1 MINIK
6 NLKKSYN
13 NLEILKGVDLNI
25 EKGSIFG
32 IIGRSG
38 AGKSTLL
45 RCLNGLEKYDSGLL
59 EVDGTDIRTLNE
71 KELRLF
77 RKDIGMIFQQFSLIT
92 RDTVY
97 DNIAFPMRCWKF
109 NKKQIDERVKY
120 LINVVGISDKIYS
133 LARELSGGQ
142 KQRVAIARAL
152 SMNPKILLSD
162 EATSALDPKNSEAI
176 IELLN
181 DINKSMGITIVLV
194 THQMDILKSICD
206 DMAIIENGIIED
218 SGKVEDMFLYNPNSL
233 LNLLG
238 NQNILLPDMGI
249 NLEIKYK
256 SKEKNN
262 FIEELIKEFNVSIV
276 NMKIDNYKNNTIYD
290 ATINVE
296 EDNLNNIYR
305 YLKISGIEYY
315 KIIER

>member
-13 NLEILKGVDLNI
+13 NLEILKGIDLNI

-109 NKKQIDERVKY
+109 TKKQIDERVKY

-238 NQNILLPDMGI
+238 NQNILLPDTGI

-290 ATINVE
+290 AIINVE

>member
-13 NLEILKGVDLNI
+13 NLEILNGIDLNV

-59 EVDGTDIRTLNE
+59 EINGIDIRTLNE
-71 KELRLF
+71 KQLRLF
-77 RKDIGMIFQQFSLIT
+77 RKDIGIIFQQFSLIT

-109 NKKQIDERVKY
+109 TKKQIDERVKY

-206 DMAIIENGIIED
+206 NMAIMENGIIKD
-218 SGKVEDMFLYNPNSL
+218 SGKVEDIFLYNPSSL

-238 NQNILLPDMGI
+238 NQNILLPNIGL

-262 FIEELIKEFNVSIV
+262 FIEKLIKEFDINII
-276 NMKIDNYKNNTIYD
+276 NMKIDNYKNNIIYD
-290 ATINVE
+290 AIINVK
-296 EDNLNNIYR
+296 EDNLKNIYK

-315 KIIER
+315 KTIGR

>member
-13 NLEILKGVDLNI
+13 NLEILNGIDLNV

-38 AGKSTLL
+38 VGKSTLL

-59 EVDGTDIRTLNE
+59 EINGIDIRTLNE
-71 KELRLF
+71 KQLRLF

-109 NKKQIDERVKY
+109 TKKQIDERVKY

-181 DINKSMGITIVLV
+181 NINKSMGITIVLV

-206 DMAIIENGIIED
+206 DMAIIENGIIKD
-218 SGKVEDMFLYNPNSL
+218 NGKVEDIFLYNPSSL
-233 LNLLG
+233 SNLLG
-238 NQNILLPDMGI
+238 NQNILLPKIGI

-262 FIEELIKEFNVSIV
+262 FIEKLIKEFDVSMV
-276 NMKIDNYKNNTIYD
+276 NIKIDNYKNNTIYD
-290 ATINVE
+290 AIINVE
-296 EDNLNNIYR
+296 EDNLNNIYK

-315 KIIER
+315 KMIGR

>member
-13 NLEILKGVDLNI
+13 NLEILKGIDLNI

-109 NKKQIDERVKY
+109 TKKQIDERVKY

-238 NQNILLPDMGI
+238 NQNILLPDTGI

>member
-13 NLEILKGVDLNI
+13 NLEILKGIDLNI

-109 NKKQIDERVKY
+109 TKKQIDERVKY

-290 ATINVE
+290 AIINVE

>member
-13 NLEILKGVDLNI
+13 NLEILNGIDLNV

-38 AGKSTLL
+38 VGKSTLL

-59 EVDGTDIRTLNE
+59 EINGIDIRTLNE
-71 KELRLF
+71 KQLRLF

-109 NKKQIDERVKY
+109 TKKQIDERVKY

-206 DMAIIENGIIED
+206 NMAIMENGIIKD
-218 SGKVEDMFLYNPNSL
+218 SGKVEDIFLYNPSSL

-238 NQNILLPDMGI
+238 NQNILLPKIGL

-262 FIEELIKEFNVSIV
+262 FIEKLIKEFDINII
-276 NMKIDNYKNNTIYD
+276 NMKIDNYKNNIIYD
-290 ATINVE
+290 AIINVK
-296 EDNLNNIYR
+296 EDNLKNIYK

-315 KIIER
+315 KTIGR

>member
-13 NLEILKGVDLNI
+13 NLEILKGIDLNI

-109 NKKQIDERVKY
+109 TKKQIDERVKY

>member
-13 NLEILKGVDLNI
+13 NLEILNGIDLNV

-38 AGKSTLL
+38 VGKSTLL

-59 EVDGTDIRTLNE
+59 EINGIDIRTLNE
-71 KELRLF
+71 KQLRLF

-109 NKKQIDERVKY
+109 TKKQIDERVKY

-206 DMAIIENGIIED
+206 NMAIMENGIIKD
-218 SGKVEDMFLYNPNSL
+218 SGKVEDIFLYNPSSL

-238 NQNILLPDMGI
+238 NQNILLPKIGL

-262 FIEELIKEFNVSIV
+262 FIEKLIKEFDINII
-276 NMKIDNYKNNTIYD
+276 NMKIDNYKNNIIYD
-290 ATINVE
+290 AIINVK
-296 EDNLNNIYR
+296 EDNLKNIYK
-305 YLKISGIEYY
+305 YLKIFGIEYY
-315 KIIER
+315 KTIGR

>member
-13 NLEILKGVDLNI
+13 NLEILNGIDLNV

-59 EVDGTDIRTLNE
+59 EINGIDIRTLNE
-71 KELRLF
+71 KQLRLF

-109 NKKQIDERVKY
+109 TKKQIDERVKY

-206 DMAIIENGIIED
+206 NIAIMENGIIKD
-218 SGKVEDMFLYNPNSL
+218 SGKVEDIFLYNPSSL

-238 NQNILLPDMGI
+238 NQNILLPNIGL

-262 FIEELIKEFNVSIV
+262 FIEKLIKEFDINII
-276 NMKIDNYKNNTIYD
+276 NMKIDNYKNNIIYD
-290 ATINVE
+290 AIINVK
-296 EDNLNNIYR
+296 EDNLKNIYK

-315 KIIER
+315 KTIGR